1 MNFSTKVIFIS
12 SFLLLITALLSAQ
25 VGIGTLTP
33 SSKLEVVGAGTT
45 SATTALIVGNASS
58 TIFSVRNDGLVEV
71 ASTTQGFLPPRVAL
85 TATNAASPIS
95 SPATG
100 LLVYNTQTAGSSP
113 NQVTPGYYFWNGTA
127 WLKLT
132 ENGSTR
138 SAAFVGRGEDVILGN
153 LKVRMAATGNT
164 SLQVSTVSGTIVV
177 YGSDVYSERS
187 TVPGNSNIIAG
198 NSIDGNSALTITTTP
213 AYLWAGYNFLSSG
226 AVDVW
231 TIRDTSN
238 SIAWRI
244 TLIVGSGL
252 NNNMISIERLL

>member
-1 MNFSTKVIFIS
+1 MINLALRLTVLVFLFSAFT
-12 SFLLLITALLSAQ
+12 LNLRAQ
-25 VGIGTLTP
+25 VGIGTATP

-177 YGSDVYSERS
+177 YGSDVYSE
-187 TVPGNSNIIAG
+187 TGTIAG
-198 NSIDGNSALTITTTP
+198 NSIDGGSPLTITTTP
-213 AYLWAGYNFLSSG
+213 AYLRAGYNFANSA

-244 TLIVGSGL
+244 TLIVGSGH
-252 NNNMISIERLL
+252 NDNMISIERLL

>member
-1 MNFSTKVIFIS
+1 MMNFSTKVIFIS

-25 VGIGTLTP
+25 VGIGTATP

-58 TIFSVRNDGLVEV
+58 TIFSVRNDGLIEM

-153 LKVRMAATGNT
+153 LKVRMAATGNA

-177 YGSDVYSERS
+177 YGSDVYSE
-187 TVPGNSNIIAG
+187 TGTIAG
-198 NSIDGNSALTITTTP
+198 NSIDGGSPLTITTTP
-213 AYLWAGYNFLSSG
+213 AYLRASYNFTNSA

-244 TLIVGSGL
+244 TLIVGNGH

>member
-1 MNFSTKVIFIS
+1 MMNFSTKVIFIS

-153 LKVRMAATGNT
+153 LKVRMAATGNA

-177 YGSDVYSERS
+177 YGSDVYSNAG
-187 TVPGNSNIIAG
+187 TVAG
-198 NSIDGNSALTITTTP
+198 NSIDGGAPLTITTTP
-213 AYLWAGYNFLSSG
+213 AYLWASYNFLNSA

-238 SIAWRI
+238 SITWRI
-244 TLIVGSGL
+244 TLIVGSSL

>member
-1 MNFSTKVIFIS
+1 MKNSLVLKIFIIS
-12 SFLLLITALLSAQ
+12 IFMFGKLGVLFSQ
-25 VGIGTLTP
+25 VGIGTNTP
-33 SSKLEVVGAGTT
+33 SSSAKLEV
-45 SATTALIVGNASS
+45 SS
-58 TIFSVRNDGLVEV
+58 TS
-71 ASTTQGFLPPRVAL
+71 QGFLPPRVAL

-138 SAAFVGRGEDVILGN
+138 SAAFVGRGEDVVLGN

-177 YGSDVYSERS
+177 YGSDVYSDAG
-187 TVPGNSNIIAG
+187 TVAG
-198 NSIDGNSALTITTTP
+198 NSIDGGTPLTITTTP
-213 AYLWAGYNFLSSG
+213 AYLRASYNFLNSA

-244 TLIVGSGL
+244 TLIVGSSY